1 MLWRFLVQASA
12 ATVDK
17 LVVRGDGETTVTTAE
32 TDVSAVIAQ
41 ASAATYTGTVMEVK
55 TTGAAAA
62 GTFRLFKVRAVF
74 CMAKNLNK

>member
-17 LVVRGDGETTVTTAE
+17 LVVRGDGETTVSTAE
-32 TDVSAVIAQ
+32 TGVSAVIAQ
-41 ASAATYTGTVMEVK
+41 ASAASYTGTVMEVK

-74 CMAKNLNK
+74 AWQKI